1 MVKESAE
8 DNRDDPEEP
17 LPKRARI
24 SEIEVEAEA
33 AVAAKILESSI
44 TKGMMERKLQS
55 HIEKYDAQ
63 ENMQFMAEQGRH
75 VEALASDDLFIAPLD
90 LTAATRP
97 ALQLKVPSIGGSMN
111 FHRSACHTLSLPTSL
126 E

>member
-1 MVKESAE
+1 MLMTSLHSQA
-8 DNRDDPEEP
+8 
-17 LPKRARI
+17 
-24 SEIEVEAEA
+24 
-33 AVAAKILESSI
+33 
-44 TKGMMERKLQS
+44 

-75 VEALASDDLFIAPLD
+75 VESLASDDLFIAPLD

-97 ALQLKVPSIGGSMN
+97 ALRFKLPSVGCTMDIQ
-111 FHRSACHTLSLPTSL
+111 RSACHTLSLPTAL